1 MMFIGN
7 IIAFTGSTIPEG
19 YLECDGAA
27 LSRSDYADL
36 FDVIG
41 TTYGPGDGS
50 TTFNLPNLSG
60 KVSMGVSNNHSI
72 GSTGG
77 EDNHILLPSE
87 TPEHYHEIPAHT
99 HENTFSVK
107 TPSLSHTITQP
118 VVTYTKL
125 NGTKQGRPITS
136 QRTPYKSVAT
146 ATMTRSTNL
155 AIAAHS
161 ATACTVT
168 GGITD
173 CPAFDTETTGGGG
186 AHNNMMPYLA
196 VKYLIRYGTPVP
208 IEPGMLM
215 YNGCCVVTA
224 GGGYITGKTV

>member
-1 MMFIGN
+1 MFIGN
-7 IIAFTGSTIPEG
+7 IIAFTGSAIPEG
-19 YLECDGAA
+19 YLECDGSAI
-27 LSRSDYADL
+27 SRLDYADL

-41 TTYGPGDGS
+41 TTYGSGDGS
-50 TTFNLPNLSG
+50 STFNLPNLSG
-60 KVSMGVSNNHSI
+60 KVSMGVSNNYLI

-77 EDNHILLPSE
+77 EYSHVLLTSE
-87 TPEHYHEIPAHT
+87 TPVHYHEVPQHT
-99 HENTFSVK
+99 HQNTFSAT

-118 VVTYTKL
+118 VVTYVKL
-125 NGTKQGRPITS
+125 NGAKAGRPIAS

-155 AIAAHS
+155 AIADHP

-173 CPAFDTETTGGGG
+173 CPAFDTESTGGGV

-196 VKYLIRYGTPVP
+196 VRYLIKYGIPIP
-208 IEPGMLM
+208 IEPGMALF
-215 YNGCCVVTA
+215 NGCCVVSA